1 LNRRSPKLP
10 RSNSERGSAIVEF
23 VMLGGPALLMF
34 ASGASFFLNGYVDT
48 IVRAVAVDASRYAA
62 LADQS
67 YDGALA
73 HLDAK
78 INQTLPKTKISRT
91 ISIGKTAKVEL
102 SYEAILNVFNI
113 GKRIV
118 TVQAETPI
126 ETY

>member
-1 LNRRSPKLP
+1 
-10 RSNSERGSAIVEF
+10 
-23 VMLGGPALLMF
+23 MLGGPALLMF

-78 INQTLPKTKISRT
+78 IKQTLPKTKIART

-113 GKRIV
+113 AKRTV
-118 TVQAETPI
+118 TVQVETPI